1 MVSPHLRTLATE
13 ASPLKVPVKYVGRH
27 LKPSIMHYL
36 PKFCLSG
43 MAALVWGNQNPFHR
57 SLELFGLITTP
68 YIKRLFGS
76 LRIIPC
82 YCLGNLVQQKPNS
95 PWWVWFPLKANLG
108 TGEEHA
114 SRIQGG
120 NNLRHPP
127 PPSLKGLLHKVSWSP
142 LKDTL
147 KLMWMVPLPTMAA
160 TPASGS
166 LLGMTKATRLLHLAR
181 FFNPTTLQKLRRCLL
196 LSREFF

>member
-1 MVSPHLRTLATE
+1 
-13 ASPLKVPVKYVGRH
+13 
-27 LKPSIMHYL
+27 
-36 PKFCLSG
+36 

-127 PPSLKGLLHKVSWSP
+127 PFSQRPSPQSWLKPPKGHFKINVDGAFANDGSHSCIGVIIRDDKGHPVTALSKILQSHYSAKV
-142 LKDTL
+142 TE
-147 KLMWMVPLPTMAA
+147 M
-160 TPASGS
+160 
-166 LLGMTKATRLLHLAR
+166 LA
-181 FFNPTTLQKLRRCLL
+181 L
-196 LSREFF
+196 E